1 MNNITVKSIDVNAIK
16 KMLRQ
21 ADSNKTLNK
30 QALNLIIRLEE
41 ALKRQQEL
49 TAYAIS
55 KLRNH
60 NTNDGD

>member
-1 MNNITVKSIDVNAIK
+1 MNNITVKSVDVNGIK

-60 NTNDGD
+60 DTNDGD